1 LKSARRGAR
10 LRGVLSSIFKS
21 KAWQIIMAVGA
32 LSLALGVFG
41 CVSKK
46 KQEAEA
52 GKGGAP
58 KIEFAATSHDFGKVS
73 EGENVKFAFKVTNKG
88 KAPLTIDN
96 VRTSC
101 GCTAATPKD
110 KTIAPGASSEIAV
123 SFDTR
128 GRPGK
133 NRKIITV
140 SSNDPTAATSRLEI
154 TADVEPTLAFE
165 ARHVRLN
172 PAYNEEQVKEV
183 RLIGKLAKGTTLK
196 VEEVS
201 DKGPEVEVLPPE
213 GDKPAGLRL
222 KFKGKEVGTGAGRVL
237 VSTSV
242 EDPKQLTLRYSWQV
256 TGNIRVMPSRPYFD
270 AERPGLK
277 ERLLTVTSS
286 RPDFKLLDAKVTAGP
301 FKATKEK
308 PADGGVGYAV
318 RVVYNGESGAAAK
331 PKPGAEPPGGAGG
344 TLLLI
349 SNDPIEPKKEVP
361 LRVAS
366 MRGPR
371 LGPRPGMP
379 PRGPGA
385 PHRSMRPPPP
395 PTDQPQR

>member
-1 LKSARRGAR
+1 
-10 LRGVLSSIFKS
+10 
-21 KAWQIIMAVGA
+21 MALGA

-46 KQEAEA
+46 KEAEA

-58 KIEFAATSHDFGKVS
+58 KIEFAATTHDFGKVS

-110 KTIAPGASSEIAV
+110 KNIAPGGASEIAV
-123 SFDTR
+123 SFDSR

-133 NRKIITV
+133 NRKVITV

-154 TADVEPTLAFE
+154 IADVEPTLAFE

-183 RLIGKLAKGTTLK
+183 RLVGKLAKGTTLTVK
-196 VEEVS
+196 EVS
-201 DKGPEVEVLPPE
+201 EKGPEVEVLPPE
-213 GDKPAGLRL
+213 ADKPAGLRL
-222 KFKGKEVGTGAGRVL
+222 KYKGKEVGTGAGRVL
-237 VSTSV
+237 VTTSV
-242 EDPKQLTLRYSWQV
+242 EDPKELTLRYSWQV
-256 TGNIRVMPSRPYFD
+256 TGNIKVMPSRPYFD

-286 RPDFKLLDAKVTAGP
+286 RPDFKLIDAKITAGP

-308 PADGGVGYAV
+308 PADGGVGFAV
-318 RVVYNGESGAAAK
+318 RVVYTGEAAAAAK
-331 PKPGAEPPGGAGG
+331 PKPPAGKPGAEPPGGESG
-344 TLLLI
+344 TLLI
-349 SNDPIEPKKEVP
+349 MSNDPIEPKKEVP

-366 MRGPR
+366 MHGPR
-371 LGPRPGMP
+371 LGPGPGPGMPGMPPGAPGMP
-379 PRGPGA
+379 PRT
-385 PHRSMRPPPP
+385 MRPPPP
-395 PTDQPQR
+395 PIEQPEPPAP

>member
-1 LKSARRGAR
+1 VCLQAAETGA
-10 LRGVLSSIFKS
+10 
-21 KAWQIIMAVGA
+21 
-32 LSLALGVFG
+32 
-41 CVSKK
+41 
-46 KQEAEA
+46 
-52 GKGGAP
+52 AP
-58 KIEFAATSHDFGKVS
+58 KIEVAATTHDFGKVD
-73 EGENVKFAFKVTNKG
+73 EGENVKFAFKLTNKG
-88 KAPLTIDN
+88 KAPLTIEN

-110 KTIAPGASSEIAV
+110 KTIAPGASSELAV

-133 NRKIITV
+133 NRKVITV
-140 SSNDPTAATSRLEI
+140 TSNDPENATTRLEI
-154 TADVEPTLAFE
+154 MADVEPTLAFE

-183 RLIGKLAKGTTLK
+183 RLVGKLAKGATLK

-201 DKGPEVEVLPPE
+201 EKGPEVEVLPPE

-222 KFKGKEVGTGAGRVL
+222 KLKGKEVGTGAGRVL

-242 EDPKQLTLRYSWQV
+242 EEPKQLTLRYSWQV
-256 TGNIRVMPSRPYFD
+256 TGNIKVMPSRPYFD
-270 AERPGLK
+270 SERPGLK

-286 RPDFKLLDAKVTAGP
+286 RPDFKLTAAKITQGP
-301 FKATKEK
+301 FKASIEK

-318 RVVYNGESGAAAK
+318 RVVFEGESGKPAAAK
-331 PKPGAEPPGGAGG
+331 PGSDKLDAGNG
-344 TLLLI
+344 MLVLI

-371 LGPRPGMP
+371 GRPGPVTPPRP
-379 PRGPGA
+379 
-385 PHRSMRPPPP
+385 MRPPMPRP
-395 PTDQPQR
+395 HSAQK

>member
-1 LKSARRGAR
+1 MLT
-10 LRGVLSSIFKS
+10 SILKS
-21 KAWQIIMAVGA
+21 KAWQIVMAVGA

-46 KQEAEA
+46 KEAEA

-58 KIEFAATSHDFGKVS
+58 KIEFAATTHDFGKVS

-101 GCTAATPKD
+101 GCAAATPKD

-133 NRKIITV
+133 NRKVITV

-154 TADVEPTLAFE
+154 TANVEPTLAFE

-183 RLIGKLAKGTTLK
+183 RLVGRLAKGTTLK
-196 VEEVS
+196 VDEVS
-201 DKGPEVEVLPPE
+201 DRGPEVEPLPPE

-222 KFKGKEVGTGAGRVL
+222 KFKGKEVGTGAGRVS

-256 TGNIRVMPSRPYFD
+256 TGNIKVMPSRPYFD

-286 RPDFKLLDAKVTAGP
+286 RPDFKLTRATAQGP
-301 FKATKEK
+301 FKATIEK

-318 RVVYNGESGAAAK
+318 RVVYTAEPGAAPK
-331 PKPGAEPPGGAGG
+331 PKPATDKPGGESG

-371 LGPRPGMP
+371 LGPGPGRQPGARGMP
-379 PRGPGA
+379 PRP
-385 PHRSMRPPPP
+385 MRPPPP
-395 PTDQPQR
+395 RSEPRPQPQQ